1 MDNESEL
8 ERRVITQSPELHIN
22 RDDNG
27 RTVIRGV
34 AALYNSD
41 SKNLGGFIERI
52 APGAF
57 DAVLATNPDVLARY
71 NHSDDFLLGR
81 TTSGTLRLYSDEVG
95 LRYEIDPPQS
105 RMDVIE
111 SLQRGDVTQSSFA
124 FRIGKNTNEVWT
136 RREDGMQVR
145 TINAIDFLADI
156 APVIQPAYE
165 GTQSYV
171 SKRAMSMVVN
181 VNVEVEHEEA
191 SETPME
197 DVAPDEEV
205 EKYSSTKPTAGMASS
220 AKRGLAFHE
229 AGRSSP
235 DMSPEIVANA
245 HRIAKREVLT
255 SEHVARMN
263 DWFRATSINDRSGW
277 DAIGEESHAYV
288 EHLLWGG
295 DDAANWSARKTS
307 AMISDQARSIS
318 ASLRSAVLRCAM
330 HDNRAVDRLQ

>member
-1 MDNESEL
+1 MDDESEL

-22 RDDNG
+22 RDNNG
-27 RTVIRGV
+27 RTVIRGI

-41 SKNLGGFIERI
+41 SKNMGFIERI
-52 APGAF
+52 LPGAF

-124 FRIGKNTNEVWT
+124 FRIGKNSNETWS
-136 RREDGMQVR
+136 RRDDGTQVR
-145 TINAIDFLADI
+145 TISAIDFLADI
-156 APVIQPAYE
+156 APVISPAYA

-171 SKRAMSMVVN
+171 SKRAMSMIVN
-181 VNVEVEHEEA
+181 VNVEVEHEEDG
-191 SETPME
+191 ETPME
-197 DVAPDEEV
+197 DVTPDEEV
-205 EKYSSTKPTAGMASS
+205 EKDSGTKPTAGMAAS

-245 HRIAKREVLT
+245 HRIAKREILT
-255 SEHVARMN
+255 PDHVARMN

-277 DAIGEESHAYV
+277 DAIGTETPAYV

-295 DDAANWSARKTS
+295 DDAANWSARK
-307 AMISDQARSIS
+307 ISDQARSVS

>member
-41 SKNLGGFIERI
+41 SKNLGGFVERI
-52 APGAF
+52 SPGAF

-136 RREDGMQVR
+136 RRDDGMQVR

-197 DVAPDEEV
+197 DVTPDEEV
-205 EKYSSTKPTAGMASS
+205 EKDSGTKPTAGMAAS

-245 HRIAKREVLT
+245 HRIAKREILT
-255 SEHVARMN
+255 PDHVARMN

-277 DAIGEESHAYV
+277 DAIGTETHAYV

-295 DDAANWSARKTS
+295 DDAANWSARK
-307 AMISDQARSIS
+307 ISDQARSVS